1 MSQEQIEFIKN
12 VFSTRLEILSHIL
25 ERSITHFQADSE
37 SIIGDRIVEDMLPF
51 GTQVIFTCNQ
61 PHNFSLWC
69 EGKGMQNLPS
79 EVSSLEQLKKTIE
92 ETQLKINS
100 VNCGDGQLPEIS
112 RIDLNENQYMELT
125 GDEYVNDF
133 LIPNFYFHLVTAY
146 NIMRMKG
153 VPLGKGDYMLH
164 LVPKVRHSE

>member
-1 MSQEQIEFIKN
+1 MSQEKIEFIRG
-12 VFSTRLEILSHIL
+12 VFSTKLVILSHIL
-25 ERSITHFQADSE
+25 ESSICHFETDSE
-37 SIIGDRIVEDMLPF
+37 SILRDRIVEDMLPF

-69 EGKGMQNLPS
+69 EGQDMKNLP
-79 EVSSLEQLKKTIE
+79 EEPSSLEQLRKTIE
-92 ETQLKINS
+92 ETQTKIGS
-100 VNCGDGQLPEIS
+100 VNCGDEQLSEIS

-125 GDEYVNDF
+125 GVEYVNDF

-164 LVPKVRHSE
+164 LVPKVKHA